1 MWPDSNTAPMSGA
14 HASPLSAEEFWPDEM
29 DEDFPDDPVEP
40 EKDSLEDA
48 TCEELERFRRTEP
61 EDLTSWR

>member
-1 MWPDSNTAPMSGA
+1 MCPAMIATANGA
-14 HASPLSAEEFWPDEM
+14 NALPLGAEEFWPDEI

-40 EKDSLEDA
+40 EEDSPEDA